1 MQQDESRRAISGR
14 QTLNTA
20 PAKRPAIPASLGE
33 RLSRLLIVIMAVCL
47 VYAILL
53 VQEGFV
59 SGQSG
64 PLLPIWVI
72 FLLLLIFSWLARG
85 LNRFVELG
93 TGTPVLLWIRK
104 MLSRLVTG
112 CALLLGLAFCLW
124 LHLYAQHFALFD
136 STWLQAF
143 ASDAGKL
150 DTMPQVLAF
159 LVILCIIA
167 GLSYLTTTRKEANG
181 ALLLNRGGLLLA
193 GLAALSLV
201 ESVFGNSPDYWQ
213 AFLLLPIF
221 CWSGLTT
228 QSLQKASAKRRYH
241 AVRLEGN
248 TRYQERI
255 IFRVMSLFGLLVLA
269 TILAVVQVH
278 GGVLPPISRMIS
290 APVLPISSDGTL
302 VPQSVPSVPMPDPHK
317 LISNRVFQRSSSPPP
332 LWFVLL
338 IIGIGLLFV
347 GLLVVLL
354 RYWLK
359 RRKRRVKVVQRDKVE
374 SIWTWSLF
382 LTQFRVLLQS
392 QLRALFQAV
401 LSLLRPLRARLQASG
416 IPLVGKSHPPVP
428 ALHTIR
434 GLYRA
439 FLRAAEL
446 RGYRRAPAETP
457 HEFRARLGNQE
468 PLIDPELGVLTEAY
482 TLARYGGSVPEVDE
496 LVRIEESWRNLES
509 KWE

>member
-1 MQQDESRRAISGR
+1 MQQDGNERAISGK
-14 QTLNTA
+14 QTLNIT
-20 PAKRPAIPASLGE
+20 PDKRPAMPASLGE

-59 SGQSG
+59 SGQSS

-85 LNRFVELG
+85 LNRFVGLG
-93 TGTPVLLWIRK
+93 TGTSVLLWIRK

-112 CALLLGLAFCLW
+112 CALLIGLLFCLW
-124 LHLYAQHFALFD
+124 LHFYAQHFMLFD
-136 STWLQAF
+136 LAWLQAF
-143 ASDAGKL
+143 ANDAGKL

-201 ESVFGNSPDYWQ
+201 ESVFGSNPDYWQ

-228 QSLQKASAKRRYH
+228 QSLQKASAKRHYH
-241 AVRLEGN
+241 AVRLEGDI
-248 TRYQERI
+248 RYQERI

-269 TILAVVQVH
+269 TILAVIQVH
-278 GGVLPPISRMIS
+278 GGVLPLISRMVS
-290 APVLPISSDGTL
+290 APTLPTSSDGTL
-302 VPQSVPSVPMPDPHK
+302 VPQSVPSDPTPAPHK
-317 LISNRVFQRSSSPPP
+317 LISNQVFQQSSSPP

-338 IIGIGLLFV
+338 IIGIGLFLIA
-347 GLLVVLL
+347 LLVVLL

-359 RRKRRVKVVQRDKVE
+359 RRKQRARTVQQDKVE

-382 LTQFRVLLQS
+382 LAQFRALLQS
-392 QLRALFQAV
+392 QFRALLQAV
-401 LSLLRPLRARLQASG
+401 LSLLRPLRARLQASS
-416 IPLVGKSHPPVP
+416 IPLMGKSHFSTP

-434 GLYRA
+434 ELYRA
-439 FLRAAEL
+439 FLRAAER
-446 RGYRRAPAETP
+446 RGYRRARSETL
-457 HEFRARLGNQE
+457 HEFRARLSTQE
-468 PLIDPELGVLTEAY
+468 PLIDPELGIITEAY
-482 TLARYGGSVPEVDE
+482 TLARYGGNSPEADE
-496 LVRIEESWRNLES
+496 LARIEASWRSLES